1 MANRYWVG
9 GSATW
14 NATAGSKWSLTDG
27 GAGGEA
33 VPTSSDDV
41 FFTATSGA
49 VTITLGAIATAKT
62 FTCTGFTGTFAMS
75 TFSMNLAGDITLVST
90 MALTGTSAIGFS
102 LGTACNVTTGGLT
115 IPVVFTFGNSLTFTL
130 MDDFNTTSNIRHGST
145 TFNGNNI
152 NLLTNSNFL
161 DVVNNTT
168 CLGTT
173 VINILGSNVSIGANT
188 TSINS
193 GIAMDIVVNSSGIV
207 TFRQDSN
214 ANGGAFGFGGT
225 KTFTYTAGTLV
236 YNCAYFRSVLGGTY
250 TFNMTGQSIPGL
262 NLAVATTINLS
273 SALNITGTFT
283 LLNVDTTITGTGSL
297 TCNTLS
303 LTTSLTANRALT
315 LQSSSVY
322 NITNSFIITGPT
334 NSFRYTLKSSIPGTK
349 AIFTLVNGGT
359 QNIGYTNATDIDSS
373 LGQTIYSFNG
383 VITTTFNWNTLT
395 RPQQKSY
402 IF

>member
-1 MANRYWVG
+1 MASRFWVG
-9 GSATW
+9 GTATW
-14 NATAGSKWSLTDG
+14 DATAGTKWSTTDG
-27 GAGGEA
+27 GAGGSA

-49 VTITLGAIATAKT
+49 VTITLGATATAKT
-62 FTCTGFTGTFAMS
+62 FTCTGFTGIFAMS
-75 TFSMNLAGDITLVST
+75 TFQFTLSGDIVLVNTMTLS
-90 MALTGTSAIGFS
+90 GTSTVGFS
-102 LGTACNVTTGGLT
+102 METSCNVTTGGLT
-115 IPVVFTFGNSLTFTL
+115 IPVVFSFGTGLTFTL
-130 MDDFNTTSNIRHGST
+130 LDAFNTTSNVRHGAT
-145 TFNGNNI
+145 TFNTSNI
-152 NLLTNSNFL
+152 NLLDNSNFL
-161 DVVNNTT
+161 NVVNNTT
-168 CLGTT
+168 SLGTSL
-173 VINILGSNVSIGANT
+173 INITGNNVSIGANT

-193 GIAMDIVVNSSGIV
+193 GIAQSITINSPGNV
-207 TFRQDSN
+207 TFRRDSN
-214 ANGGAFGFGGT
+214 SGGGAFGFGGT

-236 YNCAYFRSVLGGTY
+236 YNCAYFRSVLTGTY

-262 NLAVATTINLS
+262 NLAIATTINLS

-283 LLNVDTTITGTGSL
+283 LLNANTTITGVGSL
-297 TCNTLS
+297 TCNILS
-303 LTTSLTANRALT
+303 LTTSLTANRSLT

-322 NITNSFIITGPT
+322 NVTNSFIITGPT

-349 AIFTLVNGGT
+349 AIFTLLNGGN